1 MSRKK
6 FWEVF
11 FNKTNII
18 PKPAGAQLYEC
29 GSGARQYYVENATAN
44 THAEY
49 AAFLEA
55 VGFSKSYGNTIENNS
70 FATYTRDDQIVT
82 LVYTANT
89 QVMRVIMELTENT
102 STSLSDNYDGSGS
115 ESTTVTQIG
124 QWYVDTSTEE
134 HEYWEE
140 NYVFGIDMGKHV
152 TKDFATNYNSGMGYI
167 IRLEDGSFIIV
178 DGGYNTETH
187 AKNLYDVLVK
197 QNGGEE
203 GIVIAA
209 WIFTHAHDDHVGA
222 FKAFTQS
229 YADKVTVERFI
240 YNFPTEE
247 EATLG
252 GQNSPNLEAVK
263 NAMSKYDGAI
273 IVVAHA
279 GQVFSIRNAKVN
291 ILFTWDMMQPCTLD
305 YYNGCTM
312 IFNVVAEGK
321 TIMFLGDAGGDSA
334 HSTNELAEVVEIYSA
349 TTLRSDILQA
359 SHHGLDTAKETEA
372 LYELIAPDYV
382 FVPCASMYTKI
393 DGTYIRLEE
402 RAAWKISGAEKY
414 LAGSSVTVMTLG
426 DTLSVSV
433 SDNVNAYITK
443 NS

>member
-1 MSRKK
+1 MS
-6 FWEVF
+6 
-11 FNKTNII
+11 
-18 PKPAGAQLYEC
+18 A
-29 GSGARQYYVENATAN
+29 NA
-44 THAEY
+44 HAEY
-49 AAFLEA
+49 AAALA
-55 VGFSKSYGNTIENNS
+55 AAGFSKSYGNTIEQNS
-70 FATYTRDDQIVT
+70 FATYTKDDRIVT

-89 QVMRVIMELTENT
+89 QVMRVIMELAENT
-102 STSLSDNYDGSGS
+102 STSLDDGYAGSGS
-115 ESTTVTQIG
+115 ESTTVTQLG

-134 HEYWEE
+134 HKHWEH
-140 NYVFGIDMGKHV
+140 NYVFGIDLGKYV
-152 TKDFATNYNSGMGYI
+152 TNDYATSYNSGMGYI
-167 IRLEDGSFIIV
+167 IRLADGSFIIV

-187 AKNLYDVLVK
+187 AKNLYDVLVY

-203 GIVIAA
+203 DIVIAA

-222 FKAFTQS
+222 FKAFTRS
-229 YADKVTVERFI
+229 YAEKVTVERFI

-247 EATLG
+247 EATNG
-252 GQNSPNLEAVK
+252 GQSSPDLEAVK

-273 IVVAHA
+273 TVVAHA

-334 HSTNELAEVVEIYSA
+334 HSTNELAKVMEIYSA
-349 TTLRSDILQA
+349 TTLKADILQA
-359 SHHGLDTAKETEA
+359 SHHGLDSANETEA
-372 LYELIAPDYV
+372 LYGLIAPDYV
-382 FVPCASMYTKI
+382 FVPCASMYTRV

-402 RAAWKISGAEKY
+402 KAAWKISGAEKY
-414 LAGSSVTVMTLG
+414 LAGSGVTVMTLG

-433 SDNVNAYITK
+433 SDDVNAYTTK